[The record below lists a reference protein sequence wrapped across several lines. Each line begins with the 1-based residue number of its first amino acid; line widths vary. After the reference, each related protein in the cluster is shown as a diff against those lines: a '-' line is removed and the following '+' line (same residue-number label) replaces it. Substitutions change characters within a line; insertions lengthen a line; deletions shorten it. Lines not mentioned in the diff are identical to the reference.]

1 MVAIVVV
8 DVVATNYN
16 NNNNFLMY
24 YLGWLCLDDVIH
36 KLVRK
41 ILTIDV
47 RRGWIPSTVKWEN
60 VQLIK
65 YVCQSWIKHIV
76 FVDWFVVD
84 YTIR

>member
-8 DVVATNYN
+8 DVVVTNYN

-47 RRGWIPSTVKWEN
+47 RRG
-60 VQLIK
+60 
-65 YVCQSWIKHIV
+65 
-76 FVDWFVVD
+76 
-84 YTIR
+84 